1 MKTILTL
8 ALIYCHPRILLGMK
22 KRGFGQGRWNGFGG
36 KVKENEKIEEAL
48 IREVKEEANLQP
60 EKFEKAAIIDF
71 EFQGKS
77 GILQVHLFKVFS
89 FAGKPQ
95 ESEEMRPKWFDVKE
109 IPYEEMWSSDKYW
122 LPVFLANEKFKAKF
136 LFDSSDQVLNFR
148 LERVKTI

>member
-1 MKTILTL
+1 
-8 ALIYCHPRILLGMK
+8 MK

-48 IREVKEEANLQP
+48 IREVKEEVSLQP
-60 EKFEKAAIIDF
+60 EKFEKAGIIDF

-95 ESEEMRPKWFDVKE
+95 ESEEMRPKWFDIKE

-122 LPVFLANEKFKAKF
+122 LPVFLANKKFKAKF
-136 LFDSSDQVLNFR
+136 LFDSSDQVLNYK
-148 LERVKTI
+148 LEKVKTI